1 MFVIRGSNHFIRCKL
16 VYAGRKRRKP
26 TEDHPRHPKPIKM
39 DQESIRTLKI
49 LEQMDAEQS
58 PSQRDIAASL
68 NISLGLVN
76 SFVKR
81 LVSKGYFKAT
91 HIPKKRMRYI
101 LTPQGAAE
109 KTRLT
114 YEYIKYSFGF
124 YRETRQRLSVLLSDL
139 ERKGVSKIVFFG
151 VTDIAEIA
159 YICLQETS
167 MELVAVVGGPESRN
181 LFLNTKIIFP
191 EKLKDISFDAVLIT
205 LIDPE
210 KKILDGIVTSGVPE
224 KKIILF

>member
-1 MFVIRGSNHFIRCKL
+1 
-16 VYAGRKRRKP
+16 
-26 TEDHPRHPKPIKM
+26 M

-49 LEQMDAEQS
+49 LEQLDADRS
-58 PSQRDIAASL
+58 PSQRDIAESL

-76 SFVKR
+76 SFIKR

-114 YEYIKYSFGF
+114 YEYIRHSFGF
-124 YRETRQRLSVLLSDL
+124 YRETRQRLSALFSGL
-139 ERKGVSKIVFFG
+139 EKKGVSKIVFFG

-159 YICLQETS
+159 YICLHETS

-181 LFLNTKIIFP
+181 LFLSTKIIFP
-191 EKLKDISFDAVLIT
+191 EKLKDVAFDAALIT
-205 LIDPE
+205 LIDPDQKAIE
-210 KKILDGIVTSGVPE
+210 GIVKSGVPKE
-224 KKIILF
+224 KIILF

>member
-1 MFVIRGSNHFIRCKL
+1 
-16 VYAGRKRRKP
+16 
-26 TEDHPRHPKPIKM
+26 M

-49 LEQMDAEQS
+49 IEQMDADHS
-58 PSQRDIAASL
+58 PSQRDIAESL

-76 SFVKR
+76 SFIKR

-114 YEYIKYSFGF
+114 YEYIRHSFGF
-124 YRETRQRLSVLLSDL
+124 YRETRQRLSTLFEGL
-139 ERKGVSKIVFFG
+139 EKKGVSNIVFFG

-191 EKLKDISFDAVLIT
+191 EKLKDVAFDAALIT
-205 LIDPE
+205 LIDPDQ
-210 KKILDGIVTSGVPE
+210 KTIKGIVKSGVPRE
-224 KKIILF
+224 KIILF